1 MLSSHWLSLANLL
14 IDYYDNFGFQFPTLK
29 RRALSWSSFHTE
41 SKSQREACEPQ
52 LLSGTENCSFYF
64 GLQVDCSHKLSWFYF
79 HFNFG
84 QRMVSPSPRLPL
96 NAHNSLRTVR
106 AILVTSCEACALTII
121 KPPSA
126 TCNLSALQGGLIIV
140 FIFSGEF
147 HPTVIRKRVSRIAC
161 KRKKQIY
168 CGHSH
173 KLLPLRRFP
182 FRGCGWVSRSK
193 GGKKDEKENQ
203 PRRWGWGWGNLVGS
217 ISVSEQLPTYPSP
230 DSITVN

>member
-1 MLSSHWLSLANLL
+1 
-14 IDYYDNFGFQFPTLK
+14 
-29 RRALSWSSFHTE
+29 
-41 SKSQREACEPQ
+41 
-52 LLSGTENCSFYF
+52 
-64 GLQVDCSHKLSWFYF
+64 
-79 HFNFG
+79 
-84 QRMVSPSPRLPL
+84 MVSPSPRLPL

-173 KLLPLRRFP
+173 KLLRLRRFP
-182 FRGCGWVSRSK
+182 FVDVAGSVVQK
-193 GGKKDEKENQ
+193 VGKKMKKKINQ
-203 PRRWGWGWGNLVGS
+203 GGGGGDGVIWLD
-217 ISVSEQLPTYPSP
+217 QY
-230 DSITVN
+230 

>member
-52 LLSGTENCSFYF
+52 LLSETENCSFYF

-79 HFNFG
+79 HLNFG
-84 QRMVSPSPRLPL
+84 QRMVNPSPRLPL

-126 TCNLSALQGGLIIV
+126 TCNLSALHGGLIIV

-147 HPTVIRKRVSRIAC
+147 HPTVIRK
-161 KRKKQIY
+161 
-168 CGHSH
+168 
-173 KLLPLRRFP
+173 
-182 FRGCGWVSRSK
+182 
-193 GGKKDEKENQ
+193 
-203 PRRWGWGWGNLVGS
+203 
-217 ISVSEQLPTYPSP
+217 
-230 DSITVN
+230 